1 MESGHWRYIEMVKK
15 KLTYKEL
22 TEKLDDI
29 IENLETGELSVEE
42 SMEKYEE
49 GVKITKELLAI
60 LNKAEEKVKIMRDQD
75 EMEF

>member
-1 MESGHWRYIEMVKK
+1 MVKK

-29 IENLETGELSVEE
+29 IENLESGELSVEE

-60 LNKAEEKVKIMRDQD
+60 LNKAEEKVKIIRDQD

>member
-1 MESGHWRYIEMVKK
+1 MVKK

-29 IENLETGELSVEE
+29 IENLESGELSVEE

-49 GVKITKELLAI
+49 GVKITKELLTI

>member
-1 MESGHWRYIEMVKK
+1 MAKK

-22 TEKLDDI
+22 MNKLEDI

-49 GVKITKELLAI
+49 GVTLTKDLLEI
-60 LNKAEEKVKIMRDQD
+60 LNKAEEKVKIMKDQE

>member
-1 MESGHWRYIEMVKK
+1 MAKK

-22 TEKLDDI
+22 TEKLEEI
-29 IENLETGELSVEE
+29 IENLETGELSVEA

-49 GVKITKELLAI
+49 GVKITKELLSI
-60 LNKAEEKVKIMRDQD
+60 LNKAEEKVKIMRDQE

>member
-1 MESGHWRYIEMVKK
+1 MVKK

-29 IENLETGELSVEE
+29 IENLESGELSVEE

>member
-1 MESGHWRYIEMVKK
+1 MVKK

-22 TEKLDDI
+22 TEKLEDI

-49 GVKITKELLAI
+49 GVKITKELLGI
-60 LNKAEEKVKIMRDQD
+60 LSKAEEKVKIMRDQD

>member
-1 MESGHWRYIEMVKK
+1 MVKK

-22 TEKLDDI
+22 TEKLDEI
-29 IENLETGELSVEE
+29 IENLESGELSVEE

-60 LNKAEEKVKIMRDQD
+60 LNKAEEKVKIMQNQD

>member
-1 MESGHWRYIEMVKK
+1 MVKK

-29 IENLETGELSVEE
+29 IENLESGELSVEE

-60 LNKAEEKVKIMRDQD
+60 LNKAEEKVKIMRYQY

>member
-1 MESGHWRYIEMVKK
+1 MVKK